1 MSNIETAILKILD
14 SEELFEKLY
23 QAETLEDAYNF
34 CISVHGGY
42 TLQEFEEFLENID
55 IPGFEEIDKEI
66 NLDKKIDLNEK
77 TNLNNISGGKRKS
90 NYSKALALSLS
101 MVTLASPIV
110 PAVRAAEEV
119 KTQPPAVSK
128 KHHKKSSF
136 WQKYKRYFAYAGVA
150 GSAVA
155 LLALCY
161 FIGANWPKEGAGGNS
176 GDSNKG
182 QDGTNGGSNRQQP
195 NPADPGVGVLANPSS
210 SNGGEGNS
218 NQQQPNPGN
227 LGVGVSANP
236 PNPSSSNEGEGTF
249 TKFIKSAGKFVN
261 EKAVPVSVVL
271 SVLFSAVDGVARF
284 SKRVNQ
290 IASATWPMKKLKGK
304 ILAIKKWI
312 DSKFSDEEIDYRD
325 SQANLEEL
333 LKTIAGQNRAKKQI
347 KEIVNKIVHKR
358 NQARYN
364 GTKYNHGD
372 ILYFAGPSGVGKTLM
387 AEGLAKYKV
396 LSNTSDV
403 FTISASEVDRES
415 SESVVEQLFGMNR
428 GYSSWRG
435 GFGMGDSNSVVSEPK
450 NLVKYLDKNRNGVV
464 VINEYD
470 KMCTPALD
478 EVIRTIN
485 DNGIVNVKGQTID
498 CSGITIILTSNESAD
513 SLGLKGPKEG
523 DNIKEIDRTQVKHD
537 KSFLNRLHIVEFED
551 LSVEDYVKIID
562 KEIRNEVV
570 EYWAAVVGMKMIID
584 DECLRNM
591 AKVVRSKNQGAR
603 YIDTAI
609 RGALVDKAIDKTN
622 DKMKQTGDEDYYD
635 GKEVYVTYDPD
646 TEEFTILDEDE
657 KKEDD
662 LKLKKYKEIIEKD
675 ILKDFVSNF
684 ADRKE
689 GSMDMVIDSKSL
701 ENMAKIAKRK
711 DKNKKSRYINVLKKQ
726 LLSKAIEK
734 ISDKEKET
742 GEKDYYK
749 GKKVHV
755 NYDLYEERFTLVGED
770 EEE

>member
-1 MSNIETAILKILD
+1 MSNIEIAILKILD

-42 TLQEFEEFLENID
+42 TLQEFDEFLENID

-90 NYSKALALSLS
+90 NYNKALALSLS

-136 WQKYKRYFAYAGVA
+136 WKKYKRYFAYAGVA
-150 GSAVA
+150 GGAVA
-155 LLALCY
+155 LLALFY
-161 FIGANWPKEGAGGNS
+161 VIGNNLPKNFTKNNHAPSDLPGGGIPRPSTFNSEGAS
-176 GDSNKG
+176 ADSSASSDGNKG
-182 QDGTNGGSNRQQP
+182 
-195 NPADPGVGVLANPSS
+195 SS
-210 SNGGEGNS
+210 G
-218 NQQQPNPGN
+218 
-227 LGVGVSANP
+227 
-236 PNPSSSNEGEGTF
+236 
-249 TKFIKSAGKFVN
+249 GKFW
-261 EKAVPVSVVL
+261 E
-271 SVLFSAVDGVARF
+271 LFDSLKRNSKPIF
-284 SKRVNQ
+284 STLGACLLLLEWVGYYSRR
-290 IASATWPMKKLKGK
+290 ISDISGATWPLKKLKEK

-312 DSKFSDEEIDYRD
+312 DSKLSDEEIDYRD
-325 SQANLEEL
+325 SQENLEKL
-333 LKTIAGQNRAKKQI
+333 LETIAGQDRAKEQI

-358 NQARYN
+358 NQARYK
-364 GTKYNHGD
+364 GVKYNHGD

-464 VINEYD
+464 IINEYD
-470 KMCTPALD
+470 KMCTSALD

-523 DNIKEIDRTQVKHD
+523 DNIKKGDRTHIKHD

-551 LSVEDYVKIID
+551 LSIEDYVKIID

-591 AKVVRSKNQGAR
+591 AKVIKSKNQGAR
-603 YIDTAI
+603 YIDTAMV
-609 RGALVDKAIDKTN
+609 GALFKKAVNKIN
-622 DKMKQTGDEDYYD
+622 NKMKQTGDEDYYN

-646 TEEFTILDEDE
+646 TEKFKILDEDE